1 MAKKTTTAKPNLGA
15 RGQANLSIVAAAGQ
29 RFAPTKL
36 DISGYIKALG
46 NVAEVLVAKEQA
58 ALEREEAISLSSE
71 IMNDDLFT
79 ASLKKQRDDAVKNIK
94 TMRESLPFTKKY
106 KEAKKQVENTKKLIE
121 NFKPA
126 FNILDQKNAALNGIV
141 TENENGELEVN
152 ISSVNDPDLRNYLL
166 AFYSGKFG
174 EKYDVD
180 GEGPEEPQNWFSE
193 KALENGEIK
202 ILNAKG
208 EYVSPKDLNFKYVVK
223 GAGDNI
229 ANAFANTVKSTRNNR
244 YGDNTYKGK
253 LDETNSQYA
262 KNVNEDLNE
271 YRNMYD
277 KNPKA
282 FNDFL
287 MNNSYIID
295 SGKSA
300 MSFVNYYVSKIAT
313 EADLTANIKDIAKKE
328 DIIKQAENLENI
340 TDTAAK
346 KEALDLLFLAISKND
361 ANFIDDVMGYLK
373 QAMFVNFDK

>member
-1 MAKKTTTAKPNLGA
+1 MAKKTTTTQSLGA
-15 RGQANLSIVAAAGQ
+15 RGQANLGIVAAAGQ

-46 NVAEVLVAKEQA
+46 NVAEVLVAREEA

-79 ASLKKQRDDAVKNIK
+79 ETLKKQRDNAIDNIDV
-94 TMRESLPFTKKY
+94 MRKSLPFTKKY

-126 FNILDQKNAALNGIV
+126 FNILDQKNADLNGIV
-141 TENENGELEVN
+141 TENENGDLEVN
-152 ISSVNDPDLRNYLL
+152 ISNVNDPDLENYLL

-180 GEGPEEPQNWFSE
+180 GEGPIEPKPWYNPE
-193 KALENGEIK
+193 ALEKGVIE
-202 ILNAKG
+202 ILNVKG
-208 EYVSPKDLNFKYVVK
+208 DYVSPKDLNFKYVVK

-229 ANAFANTVKSTRNNR
+229 ANAFTNTVKSTRSDR

-253 LDETNSQYA
+253 LDKINSQYA

-271 YRNMYD
+271 YRNMYN

-295 SGKSA
+295 GDKPA
-300 MSFVNYYVSKIAT
+300 ISFINYYITNIAT
-313 EADLTANIKDIAKKE
+313 TGEGANE
-328 DIIKQAENLENI
+328 DIIKQAENLKN
-340 TDTAAK
+340 TADTAAK
-346 KEALDLLFLAISKND
+346 KKALDLLFLAISKND
-361 ANFIDDVMGYLK
+361 ANYIDDVMDYLK